1 MRMNALIPMQAQG
14 VDVVG
19 SMSRGAQAR
28 GQMQQAQTQN
38 ALTQFM
44 QEQGPALARG
54 EQGAIDGYARFD
66 PAGAFDMRSRINEA
80 ARQAQEQATAAA
92 EKLTAQQRAAEEA
105 NINRILSIVGT
116 AYRQGPEAIE
126 AAKAQYGQALAQA
139 NIDPAQLTYDT
150 IPLFVAGLVG
160 AKNGLKSGLDASE
173 ALQPKGPEYKTVGGV
188 LLDMDAKDGP
198 RVAFDG
204 RKNTPDTVVNVD
216 TGEPSIDDE
225 EFYKVLDKKQGE
237 MFSNLVDAGASVPAK
252 MAMVDELERML
263 GSANTPDGIQAALQ
277 YAAGNFGIE
286 TDGLSTLQAAQAIIN
301 RMVPEQRQPGSG
313 PMSDADLALFI
324 QSLPRLI
331 NTREGNVVIA
341 RTMRGLLEYQR
352 GQALIANMV
361 ASREMTPKEGREA
374 LSNLVNPLQAFRRG
388 GAKTEVGGAVEL
400 NLNGSTYT
408 VEPVNE

>member
-1 MRMNALIPMQAQG
+1 MQMNSLIPMQGEG

-19 SMSRGAQAR
+19 SMARGAQAR

-80 ARQAQEQATAAA
+80 ARVAKERAAAEA
-92 EKLTAQQRAAEEA
+92 EKLTAKQLAEAEKEMR
-105 NINRILSIVGT
+105 RILSIG
-116 AYRQGPEAIE
+116 ASLYRSGPEGFAAGIQRYAPQIE
-126 AAKAQYGQALAQA
+126 ALGH
-139 NIDPAQLTYDT
+139 DPAEVTYETFPD
-150 IPLFVAGLVG
+150 FMAGFVG
-160 AKNGLKSGLDASE
+160 ARSAVTDAIAALE

-188 LLDMDAKDGP
+188 LLDMGGKDGP

-204 RKNTPDTVVNVD
+204 RKDTPDTVVNVD

>member
-1 MRMNALIPMQAQG
+1 MNALIPMQAQG

-19 SMSRGAQAR
+19 SMSRGAEAR
-28 GQMQQAQTQN
+28 GQMRQAQTQN

-80 ARQAQEQATAAA
+80 ARVAQEQAAAAA
-92 EKLTAQQRAAEEA
+92 EKLNAEQRAAEEA

-160 AKNGLKSGLDASE
+160 AKNGLKAGLDASE

-188 LLDMDAKDGP
+188 LLEMGGKDGP
-198 RVAFDG
+198 QVAFDG
-204 RKNTPDTVVNVD
+204 RKDTPDTVVNVD

-361 ASREMTPKEGREA
+361 ASREMTPKQGREA